1 MKKRSGKTINEVASC
16 LKSVIPK
23 TKRNT
28 GMIKK
33 GKTCF
38 NNVMMFTLY
47 DTILLMSVGT
57 RDSMSNSTFF
67 KEFGGRSKLTSP
79 VSLNGFDFMIEI
91 AFNIT
96 LELNKNG
103 DCVIFVRNWK

>member
-1 MKKRSGKTINEVASC
+1 MKKRSGKTINEIASC

-47 DTILLMSVGT
+47 GTILLMSVG
-57 RDSMSNSTFF
+57 RRNSMSST
-67 KEFGGRSKLTSP
+67 
-79 VSLNGFDFMIEI
+79 
-91 AFNIT
+91 T
-96 LELNKNG
+96 LVKK
-103 DCVIFVRNWK
+103 F